1 MEIEMADTKGRP
13 YTITD
18 CKIAYRSKQMM
29 GSVVFSPKE
38 IASCAAAIDAGGEQG
53 PKMAEMLMEAKH
65 TFPGCFI
72 SEGGE
77 IKKRKGKFE
86 K

>member
-1 MEIEMADTKGRP
+1 MTDAKGRP

-29 GSVVFSPKE
+29 GGVVFSPKE
-38 IASCAAAIDAGGEQG
+38 ISSCAAAIDAAGEHSG
-53 PKMAEMLMEAKH
+53 KMSEMLMEAKH

-77 IKKRKGKFE
+77 IKKRKGKF
-86 K
+86 